1 MNPKKR
7 PIVPAASHA
16 ALVAAGLM
24 AVFGCVPRPDSAGSR
39 PSPAGDARRAAAVA
53 EMRAKAESAEAS
65 PYPTLASQPAGSFGH
80 PQSVAHVAAQQ
91 AELELLAK
99 RRSGGVSAAELA
111 RLEERAVELRRLAQ
125 DSNAGQ

>member
-7 PIVPAASHA
+7 PIVPDAIRA
-16 ALVAAGLM
+16 ALLAAGLL
-24 AVFGCVPRPDSAGSR
+24 AVFGCMPRPDPTGPT

-53 EMRAKAESAEAS
+53 EMRAKAQSVETG
-65 PYPTLASQPAGSFGH
+65 PYPTIAPQPAGPFAH
-80 PQSVAHVAAQQ
+80 PQSVTHVAAQQ

-99 RRSGGVSAAELA
+99 RRSGGVSEAELA
-111 RLEERAVELRRLAQ
+111 RLEERAIELRRLAQ